1 MKGGEIRTTKY
12 AIVKTQNFCFK
23 NYMLIGMET
32 RKHDPWENKGITAT
46 TFQVGQKKL
55 RSQS

>member
-12 AIVKTQNFCFK
+12 VIVKHKCFN

-32 RKHDPWENKGITAT
+32 LKHDPRENKGITAT